1 MGTCMEVCM
10 KNTTILTSNGID
22 LEKSLELFV
31 DMATYEQMLKDFLR
45 EVHGKLS
52 KAKAYKESADMANY
66 AIMVHSLKSD
76 CRYFGITHLADMF
89 YEHELAGKS
98 NNFYFVTNNFE
109 ELEKETEKIVNVLN
123 RYMGVDVSINEDS
136 SNLSPEQ
143 KIIVVDDSGV
153 IRTFMQKIFKDKYDV
168 KIASD
173 GAEAISLIA
182 NIPHDKI
189 VCMFL
194 DLNMPNVDGFEVL
207 NYLQSNNLFDK
218 VPVSIIT
225 GLSDSETIKRAFTY
239 PIVDIL
245 QKPFN
250 EVNIKN
256 VALRTISRKKQ

>member
-1 MGTCMEVCM
+1 M
-10 KNTTILTSNGID
+10 KDTSILTSNGID
-22 LEKSLELFV
+22 LAKSLELFG
-31 DMATYEQMLKDFLR
+31 DMATYDQMLEDFLK
-45 EVHGKLS
+45 EVGGKIE
-52 KAKAYKESADMANY
+52 KAKKFKEEADMANY

-98 NNFYFVTNNFE
+98 NDFYFVTSHFD
-109 ELEKETEKIVNVLN
+109 ELEKETEKIVRILN
-123 RYMGVDVSINEDS
+123 KYMGIDIGENVSLN
-136 SNLSPEQ
+136 NLTPEQ

-182 NIPHDKI
+182 NTPHEKI

-194 DLNMPNVDGFEVL
+194 DLKMPNVDGFEVL
-207 NYLQSNNLFDK
+207 NYFKTNNLFDRI
-218 VPVSIIT
+218 PVSIIT
-225 GLSDSETIKRAFTY
+225 GISDKETLDRAFTY
-239 PIVDIL
+239 PIVDVL

-256 VALRTISRKKQ
+256 VALKTISHKK